1 MRRRMLRWAC
11 GGRKLVDA
19 MVVRSH
25 GRRAARDLAR
35 RSREAVGRPQDV
47 AAMAGQRLPI
57 AALRQMCV
65 APQFGQPLGL
75 GGDYL
80 GALQPPHE
88 FLGVGVDDLG
98 LDQLE
103 QLGPV
108 VPSCGRRGE
117 AGILDEMAQIERFAN
132 RLPSMIVDPDADPT
146 AAAQHLPR
154 RNGEVGAASLRAAI
168 DVLEQI
174 GEAHGRRRLRLVD
187 RHVLPGA
194 QRGARIE
201 RCGHAD
207 VGGEPRRETGA
218 MPASIK
224 RFAPVRAIV
233 HHHSRQCLKH
243 DLGAFPGGER
253 AVMAKGRDPRR
264 DAARVDRRR
273 LPRDRDR
280 QAEARRRLP
289 RRAARMPGFRSAC
302 PRPGKPKPCR
312 C

>member
-1 MRRRMLRWAC
+1 
-11 GGRKLVDA
+11 
-19 MVVRSH
+19 
-25 GRRAARDLAR
+25 
-35 RSREAVGRPQDV
+35 
-47 AAMAGQRLPI
+47 MAGQRLPI
-57 AALRQMCV
+57 TTLRQMGV

-75 GGDYL
+75 GGDTSARCNRPTSSSASASTTL
-80 GALQPPHE
+80 AWISSNSWT
-88 FLGVGVDDLG
+88 
-98 LDQLE
+98 
-103 QLGPV
+103 V

-117 AGILDEMAQIERFAN
+117 ARILDEMAQIERFAN

-218 MPASIK
+218 MPASKK

-264 DAARVDRRR
+264 DAARVDRRDCR
-273 LPRDRDR
+273 GIETAGRSTTSAAAQSRENAWLPVGVSPSR
-280 QAEARRRLP
+280 QTEALP
-289 RRAARMPGFRSAC
+289 VLRWWNSSDQPGRSVDIGSAFRSSEPWGGSRSVTSA
-302 PRPGKPKPCR
+302 P
-312 C
+312 